1 MTHEPFQSRMRRGE
15 LILLDGA
22 LGTEL
27 ERRHVPAPLP
37 LWSAQA
43 LLDAPDTVRAIHED
57 YVRAGADILTV
68 DTFRTTARALGK
80 AGRAGDADRLTEL
93 AVTLARE
100 AADRAR
106 GTRVILL
113 AGALAPLEDCYRP
126 ELAPDAATAEK
137 EHAEQAVR
145 LARRGVDLILI
156 ETMNSIVEAKAA
168 LRAAKP
174 TGVPVLV
181 SFLCRNALQ
190 LWNGEGLADAV
201 QAVEPLKPDAILV
214 NCVSP
219 DVAGDCVAEMARV
232 TRIPLGCY
240 PNAGTP
246 DLEQGTW
253 RFDPEWTPGKFA
265 EVASGWVARG
275 AQIVGGCCGTTPE
288 HIRAL
293 RAALPSVLVE

>member
-253 RFDPEWTPGKFA
+253 RFDPEWTPEKFA